1 MFSVIFEYDI
11 FKNLKLSPLYKQPL
25 LIDFDTMDT
34 HSASKAERSLFAI
47 SHNVLITSI
56 YGRTTGTYS
65 ITT

>member
-34 HSASKAERSLFAI
+34 HSASNAERAR
-47 SHNVLITSI
+47 
-56 YGRTTGTYS
+56 Y
-65 ITT
+65 